1 MRLVVLAVALTLCGC
16 AVMNASTMSRSDTAN
31 ANANA
36 AAAQA
41 AEMMAHMR
49 VAQELAEKKCEPI
62 LRKEVSFEEERAI
75 GADLAVTF
83 TAQLGHLYLDGA
95 TEKDPSKL
103 ITALEGRQPVT
114 LPPGG
119 KNGVSTHVAIVGKN
133 LARYSGRPSLPWT
146 FGVIQSETAQAFSTP
161 GGFVFVTTALLKKM
175 NNEAQLAG
183 VLGHEIGHVV
193 QKDMLK
199 KYVSAKHK
207 QCVAS
212 VTAASMLEQGAA
224 GNPALAEAARYA
236 KQFSGDGEFDL
247 DQAEPGFKAFL
258 MNVMLMLVQTGNDTQ
273 DEFQTDKLALEL
285 VSFAGYDPVQYEQFL
300 TTWTQGRHPDSKDR
314 AAKLEALRTGELKD
328 FAQGAAKPEL
338 GKVFAPLSA
347 P

>member
-1 MRLVVLAVALTLCGC
+1 MDRNDAL
-16 AVMNASTMSRSDTAN
+16 NASATQ
-31 ANANA
+31 

-41 AEMMAHMR
+41 AEMMARMR
-49 VAQELAEKKCEPI
+49 AAQELAQRKCEPL
-62 LRKEVSFEEERAI
+62 LRKDVSWEEERAI

-114 LPPGG
+114 LPAGG

-133 LARYSGRPSLPWT
+133 LARYSSRPSLPWT
-146 FGVIQSETAQAFSTP
+146 FGVIQSETAQSFSTP

-207 QCVAS
+207 QCVAA
-212 VTAASMLEQGAA
+212 VTAASMLEQGSS
-224 GNPALAEAARYA
+224 GNDALAATASYA
-236 KQFSGDGEFDL
+236 KQFTGDGEFDL
-247 DQAEPGFKAFL
+247 DTAEPGFKAFL
-258 MNVMLMLVQTGNDTQ
+258 MSVILMLVQSGNDAQ

-300 TTWTQGRHPDSKDR
+300 TTWTQGKHPDSKDR
-314 AAKLEALRTGELKD
+314 AARLEALRNGELKD